1 MLLRLDVCVV
11 ADVVDKP
18 EKDLVFLWAATAAAT
33 DVWEEGGGS
42 MELLLMREVSPS
54 LFFGFGFS
62 RESTECQSPGSY
74 VRNLMLLL
82 R

>member
-1 MLLRLDVCVV
+1 MVGG
-11 ADVVDKP
+11 P
-18 EKDLVFLWAATAAAT
+18 EKDAFFLWAAISVAT
-33 DVWEEGGGS
+33 DAWEEGGGS

-54 LFFGFGFS
+54 LCFGFGFS
-62 RESTECQSPGSY
+62 RESTECRSPGSY